1 MAKQNQITI
10 LGYGSQGRAIAL
22 NLSDSGYQVTVGLR
36 KRSKSRLKAKRDR
49 IKTDDIQKSFRNASL
64 IIVAIPDH
72 AQQGVLGPVLGLKLL
87 GSILKGA
94 SLIFLHGSTIHF
106 GLVKPPP
113 EVPVLLLAPHAPGLA
128 VRENYLARKPFS
140 AFYAVEQGPVKKG
153 YELLI
158 KLADGIGI
166 PKSHLVKTTFADEA
180 VGDLFGEQAVLC
192 GGMARMLKLGFET
205 LVEAGLPPQNAYL
218 EVAYQLDL
226 IIELVKQ
233 HGLEG
238 MFKRISPMAR
248 FGSAVN
254 GPKVVPQRV
263 KAEMAKVLKDITSG
277 KFIQKA
283 TSSGMKVDKKLMNDI
298 TSRLF
303 DRQAEK
309 FSEK

>member
-1 MAKQNQITI
+1 
-10 LGYGSQGRAIAL
+10 
-22 NLSDSGYQVTVGLR
+22 
-36 KRSKSRLKAKRDR
+36 
-49 IKTDDIQKSFRNASL
+49 
-64 IIVAIPDH
+64 
-72 AQQGVLGPVLGLKLL
+72 
-87 GSILKGA
+87 
-94 SLIFLHGSTIHF
+94 
-106 GLVKPPP
+106 
-113 EVPVLLLAPHAPGLA
+113 
-128 VRENYLARKPFS
+128 
-140 AFYAVEQGPVKKG
+140 
-153 YELLI
+153 
-158 KLADGIGI
+158 
-166 PKSHLVKTTFADEA
+166 
-180 VGDLFGEQAVLC
+180 
-192 GGMARMLKLGFET
+192 MARMLKLGFET